1 MKRSAVGLAEIA
13 DWHTLAAAFHHA
25 ARGKGRR
32 DEVRCFRA
40 ALMDELSGLR
50 RDILD
55 GTVAVG
61 HTRRFRIRDPKPRV
75 IHAPCFRERVLHH
88 AVMAHAGPV
97 LERGLVDDTFAC
109 RPGKGT
115 LAAVRRAAHHAD
127 RFPWY
132 GQIDI
137 RSYFA
142 GIDHVRLLRLLAR
155 RFKDAGL
162 LALFARIVDAH
173 HDSPGKGLP
182 IGALTSQ
189 HFANA
194 YLGGLDRFLLER
206 CKVRGMVRTMDDLVW
221 WGDDKA
227 AVRAA
232 MADVRHSVGDEL
244 DLAVKEPVRIG
255 RSRLG
260 LAFCRYRV
268 VPGASPVA
276 AAEAALRHRA
286 PPVGGGLSGRAHRRA
301 GGPGR
306 MLWRPGHHR
315 PCRSRGMAAG
325 ASAPPASCR
334 RARPALT

>member
-13 DWHTLAAAFHHA
+13 DWHTLAAAFHRA

-61 HTRRFRIRDPKPRV
+61 QTRRFRIRDPKPRV

-142 GIDHVRLLRLLAR
+142 GIDHGRLLRLLGR

-206 CKVRGMVRTMDDLVW
+206 CKVRGMVRSMDDLVW

-227 AVRAA
+227 AVRAV
-232 MADVRHSVGDEL
+232 MADVRHYVGDEL

-255 RSRLG
+255 RSRPG
-260 LAFCRYRV
+260 LAFCGYRV
-268 VPGASPVA
+268 VPGRLLLSRRRKRRYAIARRRWEA
-276 AAEAALRHRA
+276 AFLAGRIGAREVQAGCCGALAITAHAEAAAWRREHLR
-286 PPVGGGLSGRAHRRA
+286 RRPLA
-301 GGPGR
+301 D
-306 MLWRPGHHR
+306 
-315 PCRSRGMAAG
+315 
-325 ASAPPASCR
+325 
-334 RARPALT
+334 ALDRL